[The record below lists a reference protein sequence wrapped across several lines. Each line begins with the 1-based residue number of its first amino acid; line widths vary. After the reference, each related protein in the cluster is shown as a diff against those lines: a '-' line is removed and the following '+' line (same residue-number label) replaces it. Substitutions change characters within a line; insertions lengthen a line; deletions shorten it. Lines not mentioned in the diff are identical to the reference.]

1 MVRPSDQTAKKVT
14 HKSMYHTLQ
23 SDKKKLIFFY
33 HEVHRSLTMIREMK
47 LVPYEIRIHLIGP
60 DHVTRVQLA
69 FSHNKLVHNL
79 AHSLKKQITTK
90 NSLHK

>member
-47 LVPYEIRIHLIGP
+47 LVRDTH
-60 DHVTRVQLA
+60 T
-69 FSHNKLVHNL
+69 SHRAGSCNTCTI
-79 AHSLKKQITTK
+79 SFQPQQTCI
-90 NSLHK
+90 

>member
-1 MVRPSDQTAKKVT
+1 MVRPSDQTTAKKVT

-47 LVPYEIRIHLIGP
+47 LVRDTHTY
-60 DHVTRVQLA
+60 
-69 FSHNKLVHNL
+69 S
-79 AHSLKKQITTK
+79 
-90 NSLHK
+90 